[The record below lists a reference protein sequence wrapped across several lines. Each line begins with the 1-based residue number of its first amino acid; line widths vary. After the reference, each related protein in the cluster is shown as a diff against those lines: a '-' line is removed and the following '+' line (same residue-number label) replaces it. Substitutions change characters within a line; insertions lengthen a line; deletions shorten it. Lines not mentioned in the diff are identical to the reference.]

1 MQIDATRKQ
10 EGQELLVDPVLLSG
24 FVAAEFLGLEPEGD
38 LLVGRL
44 DGVRAVADVT
54 SNLEI
59 KSLQMILMTKI

>member
-1 MQIDATRKQ
+1 MSSVNELCAS
-10 EGQELLVDPVLLSG
+10 EPLLVDPVLLSG

-38 LLVGRL
+38 LLVGGL

>member
-1 MQIDATRKQ
+1 MNELCAS
-10 EGQELLVDPVLLSG
+10 EHLLVDPVLLSG

-54 SNLEI
+54 SDLEM
-59 KSLQMILMTKI
+59 KLFKKILHRLY